1 MAEKSSRVGSRTP
14 EDRAR
19 FLRGITGPEHDI
31 LTVEGVAKMLHCTM
45 DAVRRIPNDQ
55 LPAHKGPGQHLLYLH
70 SEVIDYVER
79 LPRDAQTKRPAQRTE
94 KTPEWIAAQ
103 RRAVREALQ

>member
-1 MAEKSSRVGSRTP
+1 MQPKSGRLKDRTP
-14 EDRAR
+14 EDRVR
-19 FLRGITGPEHDI
+19 FLRGITGPEHSI
-31 LTVEGVAKMLHCTM
+31 LTAEGVAKVLHCTI

-55 LPAHKGPGQHLLYLH
+55 LPAHQGPGQHLLYLH
-70 SEVIDYVER
+70 DEVIAYVAS
-79 LPRDAQTKRPAQRTE
+79 LPREAQTSRPTQRPE